1 MSAKQTHQEGRPRAI
16 PVELQAQ
23 TREIAVGFLW
33 SELDVADTLV
43 SVAETTAHY
52 ETAVRNLQ
60 NAWLALEAAQKYAE
74 QLDLDATERNTFRA
88 LHGTLC
94 VRLADLQVRSQD

>member
-1 MSAKQTHQEGRPRAI
+1 VSVKQTDQAGPRRGLW
-16 PVELQAQ
+16 VELQPQ

-52 ETAVRNLQ
+52 ETAVRNLR
-60 NAWLALEAAQKYAE
+60 NAWLALEGAQKYAK
-74 QLDLDATERNTFRA
+74 QLDLDATDRNTFRE
-88 LHGTLC
+88 LHGALC
-94 VRLADLQVRSQD
+94 VRLADLQIRSQD